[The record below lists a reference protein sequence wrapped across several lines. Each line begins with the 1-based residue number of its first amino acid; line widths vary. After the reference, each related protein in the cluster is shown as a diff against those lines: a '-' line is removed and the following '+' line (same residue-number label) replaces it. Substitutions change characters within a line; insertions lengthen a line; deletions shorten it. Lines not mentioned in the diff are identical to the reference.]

1 MTTGAAALLALSSTT
16 QGGEIR
22 TTAAAPASARVCV
35 INVNSAEQSC
45 DGETPLKLQVM
56 KFASDNIDNRRR
68 ESLLSSALSAY
79 VAQGFR
85 IVACLE
91 SGKEPVCIVARD
103 SR

>member
-1 MTTGAAALLALSSTT
+1 
-16 QGGEIR
+16 
-22 TTAAAPASARVCV
+22 
-35 INVNSAEQSC
+35 
-45 DGETPLKLQVM
+45 M
-56 KFASDNIDNRRR
+56 KFASDNLDNRRR

-85 IVACLE
+85 IVGCLE